1 MFVRFHAWWSRVI
14 DHITD
19 VPPDDRDRGSNTTET
34 VIWIAFLAALAL
46 TVIGI
51 FGPQILDA
59 ARSVVF
65 K

>member
-1 MFVRFHAWWSRVI
+1 MSGRLQTWWSRI
-14 DHITD
+14 HDRLTQ
-19 VPPDDRDRGSNTTET
+19 VPPEERDRGSNTTET